1 MNNKSRQSYKDL
13 RVLEMARERVMF
25 EKGQLDNVDLSIRDE
40 RGRNTLYWAIKN
52 RNRHNVKMLLKHDID
67 LMVEK
72 NLHALVHAIASKDME
87 VFIHLF
93 NTIDADVN
101 LKDHEGRTLL
111 MKAVEY
117 EAIPFVRY
125 IMQQGATLKLRDK
138 YNKNIVDYIKN
149 CKNQDIFNL
158 IHYRILNEKMRQAV

>member
-1 MNNKSRQSYKDL
+1 MDNKQSYKNL
-13 RVLEMARERVMF
+13 RVLEMARDRVMF
-25 EKGQLDNVDLSIRDE
+25 EKNQLENVDLSIRDD

-52 RNRHNVKMLLKHDID
+52 RNRHNVKMLLKYDID

-87 VFIHLF
+87 VFMHLF
-93 NTIDADVN
+93 SVIDADVN

-111 MKAVEY
+111 MRAVEY

-125 IMQQGATLKLRDK
+125 IMQQGASLQLRDK
-138 YNKNIVDYIKN
+138 YNKNILDYIKS

-158 IHYRILNEKMRQAV
+158 IHYRVLNEKMRQAV